1 MSHQDGTNSLALK
14 AHYLATDR
22 LKIVLE
28 TMVFLYAIGLGILV
42 TTAATIG

>member
-28 TMVFLYAIGLGILV
+28 TMAFQYVIGPGILV
-42 TTAATIG
+42 MIAVIIG